1 MSKKT
6 SIEEFKRTA
15 DNQPLKEVME
25 RLFKVYNLESKLKE
39 VDLINAWPTLMG
51 PAVAH
56 RTKNIYLRG
65 KILHV
70 QIDSSVAREELAN
83 GKQII
88 INRMNEY
95 AGETL
100 IEDIWFS

>member
-1 MSKKT
+1 MKSK
-6 SIEEFKRTA
+6 IEEFKRTS
-15 DNQPLKEVME
+15 DNQPLKEVMD

-39 VDLINAWPTLMG
+39 VDLINAWPELMG

-56 RTKNIYLRG
+56 RTKNIFLKG

-70 QIDSSVAREELAN
+70 TIDSAVAREELAK

-88 INRMNEY
+88 IDRLNSY
-95 AGETL
+95 AGDTL
-100 IEDIWFS
+100 VSDVWFS